1 MKIFLTGTDTSVG
14 KTVISSW
21 LCCHTS
27 YSYWKPIQSGELE
40 LSDSKIVEN
49 ISKTIIHKESYLFKN
64 PVSPH
69 LASILEKKSI
79 DINTITLPNEKN
91 LIVEGVGGVLVP
103 LNEKTLLVD
112 FIESLNIPVILVVRS
127 TLGTINHTLLS
138 LEALKKRSIPILG
151 VIMNGPL
158 NKDNI
163 EAIEFYGKIKVI
175 ATFPKLEKISDNAI
189 KSIELPSSLKEL
201 LET

>member
-21 LCCHTS
+21 LCCNTR

-40 LSDSKIVEN
+40 LSDSKFVEK
-49 ISKTIIHKESYLFKN
+49 ISKTKIYNESYLFKN

-69 LASILEKKSI
+69 LASLLEKKCI
-79 DINTITLPNEKN
+79 DINTLSLPEEKN

-112 FIESLNIPVILVVRS
+112 FIKFLNIPVILVVRS

-138 LEALKKRSIPILG
+138 LEALKQRSIPILG

-158 NKDNI
+158 NRENI
-163 EAIEFYGKIKVI
+163 EAIEFYGQIKVL
-175 ATFPKLEKISDNAI
+175 ATFPKLENVSPSSI
-189 KSIELPSSLKEL
+189 KSIALPASLNDL